1 MKKQIYYADLTPC
14 DNMDDYKEAAF
25 VPQFVLDD
33 TKKFDTKPPIGVVQ
47 LATHLGWCIVAKWYN
62 NGSTRIY
69 GGTEDAIRAGVSIL
83 GGCCDSG
90 DCGYAFGEEKIF
102 PKKVS
107 EKDVSVFDGYTTEI
121 LLRMEQK
128 EEIKVQGTDETF
140 ATQATNSLKI
150 EDLKNGDFVAFD
162 YNGNTAVT
170 RLTSDDGDFMY
181 AVGLWH
187 DSNLVGDVDAIWYAD
202 NLKDVNSVSPITNL
216 HYVTIDEVKRYVN
229 ALTESFEIR
238 EQMQRESEPKM
249 LPDCVTTEDYIKSL
263 TNKLTLTLQAKNHDY
278 NSAFSEMF
286 DELGIDYAYGKLREK
301 MNRIKVLRSK
311 PNMVKNEGL
320 EDALLD
326 TAGYAILTLVELKKR
341 KSNDTH

>member
-1 MKKQIYYADLTPC
+1 MCYKNRYSKKQIFYADLTPC
-14 DNMDDYKEAAF
+14 DNMNDYKEAAF
-25 VPQFVLDD
+25 IPQFVLDD
-33 TKKFDTKPPIGVVQ
+33 TKEFDTKPPIGVVQ

-69 GGTEDAIRAGVSIL
+69 GGTEDTIRAGVSIL

-128 EEIKVQGTDETF
+128 TEFMVAGTDKVFATHVGNIQNDEEIYG
-140 ATQATNSLKI
+140 SLLDKLFTTYKAK
-150 EDLKNGDFVAFD
+150 DAD
-162 YNGNTAVT
+162 YG
-170 RLTSDDGDFMY
+170 
-181 AVGLWH
+181 
-187 DSNLVGDVDAIWYAD
+187 
-202 NLKDVNSVSPITNL
+202 
-216 HYVTIDEVKRYVN
+216 
-229 ALTESFEIR
+229 
-238 EQMQRESEPKM
+238 
-249 LPDCVTTEDYIKSL
+249 
-263 TNKLTLTLQAKNHDY
+263 
-278 NSAFSEMF
+278 SAFAEMF

-301 MNRIKVLRSK
+301 MNRIKVLRNK
-311 PNMVKNEGL
+311 PNMVENEGL

-341 KSNDTH
+341 KE

>member
-1 MKKQIYYADLTPC
+1 MEYHEIGERFEFDGVTLEVVEKTTGIGCMHCYLCIEKICKLGMRTYCDLTQRK
-14 DNMDDYKEAAF
+14 DKTSIIYKLVE
-25 VPQFVLDD
+25 
-33 TKKFDTKPPIGVVQ
+33 Q
-47 LATHLGWCIVAKWYN
+47 LKQ
-62 NGSTRIY
+62 
-69 GGTEDAIRAGVSIL
+69 
-83 GGCCDSG
+83 
-90 DCGYAFGEEKIF
+90 
-102 PKKVS
+102 
-107 EKDVSVFDGYTTEI
+107 KD
-121 LLRMEQK
+121 MEQK
-128 EEIKVQGTDETF
+128 EEIKVQGTSDTF
-140 ATQATNSLKI
+140 ETQATNSLKI

-229 ALTESFEIR
+229 ALTESFERR

-263 TNKLTLTLQAKNHDY
+263 TNKLALTLQAKNHDY

-301 MNRIKVLRSK
+301 MNRIKVLRIK
-311 PNMVKNEGL
+311 PNMVENEGL

-341 KSNDTH
+341 KNGMD